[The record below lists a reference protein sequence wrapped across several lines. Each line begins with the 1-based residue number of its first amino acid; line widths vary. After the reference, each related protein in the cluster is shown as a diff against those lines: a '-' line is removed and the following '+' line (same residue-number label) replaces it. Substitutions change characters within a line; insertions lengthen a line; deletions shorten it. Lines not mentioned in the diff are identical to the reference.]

1 MKPHLFPTLHW
12 PASYASVMLW
22 VMGIREKVIEVAERR
37 GVDYKELADKS
48 GLPRPTVHR
57 YFSGKADLTG
67 GRIDKLL
74 DALSLSVGRLRRTFE
89 ELRPKEFLFIEP
101 LVGTKQLL
109 RYPGSKWRLMP
120 DLVRLMPRHQ
130 HYVVLFGGSG
140 ADILRKPPSPLET
153 FNDLDEGVH
162 NLFSV
167 LQDADKLAL
176 LKNKVEATPAQSQR
190 CYQEAL
196 ATLRDSQDVVLK
208 AWAFLVASF
217 QGFCV
222 SAPTTQHP
230 YHWRYAKRPHTTARN
245 WTKLPDIVEQS
256 ARRFQLVQ
264 LSNQSWQDVFR
275 KTDSKTTLF
284 IIDPPYYPGTLANN
298 YYAHNLTAQQHEELV
313 TAVNKA
319 NGFVI
324 LSGYANETY
333 AKELSRWRAI
343 EFGKTTTMGING
355 KRGSRTEM
363 LWLNYDETGR
373 RLR

>member
-1 MKPHLFPTLHW
+1 
-12 PASYASVMLW
+12 MLCG
-22 VMGIREKVIEVAERR
+22 MGIREKVIEVAERR
-37 GVDYKELADKS
+37 GFDYKELADKS

-74 DALSLSVGRLRRTFE
+74 GVLNLSVGRLRRTSDE
-89 ELRPKEFLFIEP
+89 VRPKEFLFIEP
-101 LVGTKQLL
+101 LVRTKQLF
-109 RYPGSKWRLMP
+109 RFPGSKWRLMP

-162 NLFSV
+162 NLYSV
-167 LQDADKLAL
+167 LQDAEKLTR
-176 LKNKVEATPAQSQR
+176 LKTKVAATPSQSQR
-190 CYQEAL
+190 CFQEAL
-196 ATLRDSQDVVLK
+196 ATLQSSQDSVLK
-208 AWAFLVASF
+208 AWAFLVVSF

-222 SAPTTQHP
+222 SAPTTQEA

-245 WTKLPDIVEQS
+245 WTKLPDIAEQA
-256 ARRFQLVQ
+256 ARRFQHVQ
-264 LSNQSWQDVFR
+264 LSNQPWQGVFH
-275 KTDSKTTLF
+275 KADSKTTLF
-284 IIDPPYYPGTLANN
+284 IVDPPYFPGTIPHE
-298 YYAHNLTAQQHEELV
+298 YYAHTLTARQHEELL
-313 TAVNKA
+313 TTLKKA
-319 NGFVI
+319 KGLVI

-333 AKELSRWRAI
+333 AKELSHWRAI

-355 KRGSRTEM
+355 KRGGRTEM
-363 LWLNYDETGR
+363 LWLNFNESGR